1 MTFQY
6 NQNEVTTA
14 AEELIGG
21 GDHFDD
27 VPQSSCWTIA
37 CLWYGDETHG
47 LPHECLHNIV
57 LEQGLLRPAILN
69 A

>member
-27 VPQSSCWTIA
+27 IPRSSHQTTSAHRIF
-37 CLWYGDETHG
+37 LDIILI
-47 LPHECLHNIV
+47 LPRNISQH
-57 LEQGLLRPAILN
+57 LYYLKSLLI
-69 A
+69 

>member
-27 VPQSSCWTIA
+27 IPRSSRQTIA
-37 CLWYGDETHG
+37 RLWYGDEAHG
-47 LPHECLHNIV
+47 LPREQLHNIV